1 MNAREA
7 FGARARVLAS
17 AALTL
22 GLAGCAGFVHWP
34 WTSTQRW
41 PGPMEKGSDPL
52 PKGDAV
58 SAPTGAEEVLVIRH
72 ADPVQVRP
80 AGLTS
85 SFPLTFYNKNIRV
98 MAGSAVYSAPGG
110 RAEVLWSDGSS
121 VVLFGR
127 GTGFIGSESRGEPAF
142 TFREVERASL
152 ELNRETQVEL
162 IGGAELAAHSGPF
175 VLDHVR
181 PDILRVKNQS
191 KATGEIHF
199 REARITLD
207 PGQGVD
213 LPLLSI
219 GAKPVTQTTGL
230 AVARAGGMRI
240 EYGGELDVL
249 DARAGIAFRARGEH
263 EIRGQGV
270 AVHLQTGDEVRFEPL
285 GARASE
291 PAAPAPAPA
300 PSQATTPAEAPVES
314 PPVPK

>member
-1 MNAREA
+1 MNAQVTLARGRALGAA
-7 FGARARVLAS
+7 FVAL
-17 AALTL
+17 ALT
-22 GLAGCAGFVHWP
+22 GCAGFVHWP

-41 PGPMEKGSDPL
+41 PGPMDTTSDPL

-58 SAPTGAEEVLVIRH
+58 AAPTGAEEVLVVRH

-85 SFPLTFYNKNIRV
+85 SFPLTFYNKSIRV

-110 RAEVLWSDGSS
+110 RAEVLWADGSS

-127 GTGFIGSESRGEPAF
+127 GTGFIGSESRGEPVF
-142 TFREVERASL
+142 SFREVERAAL
-152 ELNRETQVEL
+152 ELKRETQIEL
-162 IGGAELAAHSGPF
+162 LGGAELAAHSGPF

-199 REARITLD
+199 REARIVLD

-213 LPLLSI
+213 LPLLSA
-219 GAKPVTQTTGL
+219 GGTPVSQTTGL
-230 AVARAGGMRI
+230 SVARAGGVRV
-240 EYGGELDVL
+240 EYGGEIDLLDGATGVGL
-249 DARAGIAFRARGEH
+249 RARGEH

-270 AVHLQTGDEVRFEPL
+270 SVRLAPGEEVRFDPL
-285 GARASE
+285 GRAPAQPPAAE
-291 PAAPAPAPA
+291 PVPAPDPAPPEAAPAPKEGRP
-300 PSQATTPAEAPVES
+300 
-314 PPVPK
+314 